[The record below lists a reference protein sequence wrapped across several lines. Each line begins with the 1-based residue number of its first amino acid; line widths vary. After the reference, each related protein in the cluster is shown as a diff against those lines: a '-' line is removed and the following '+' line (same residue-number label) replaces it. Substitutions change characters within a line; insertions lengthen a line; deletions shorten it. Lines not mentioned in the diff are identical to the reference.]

1 MYFDC
6 HSVQDP
12 KIKCSG
18 KIKFHEINQDD
29 DEEDFNGVITCE
41 SSLDLAGRAKKILSN
56 ELREQAFKT
65 IQGLTKAMRERDSDE
80 VKVKKDALEREQAKK
95 AVEESKE
102 NTGQKKEEIFLEAK
116 KKEEEM
122 KKTEKE
128 KAS

>member
-65 IQGLTKAMRERDSDE
+65 IQGLTKAMREKDSDE
-80 VKVKKDALEREQAKK
+80 VKVK
-95 AVEESKE
+95 
-102 NTGQKKEEIFLEAK
+102 
-116 KKEEEM
+116 
-122 KKTEKE
+122 
-128 KAS
+128 